1 MSKWNSIIHYRPG
14 RLGKSTIL
22 SSIGLGIRAIV
33 QAAYLLLISR
43 WLGADGYGLFAGI
56 VAFFSF
62 ATPLANW
69 GSGLLL
75 TQYIAQ
81 DKKNSQGM
89 WATALVQ
96 SGVIGTLLLTFTLS
110 IAVLFLPQKIAIWS
124 LLLLAI
130 SELILLPASHAA
142 SSQCFALEH
151 GNAAA
156 LSVSLVP
163 FGRLVMLLLAIISP
177 WSATPELA
185 ASAHFL
191 GTVIG
196 FAIAFGLVTWIDGLP
211 AWKQRLS
218 LASATQQGTA
228 YAVSN
233 VAGTSYQEVDK
244 IIMLQLV
251 GAATVGSYTVAFRV
265 ATIFVLPL
273 TALIGVF
280 LPRLMAQ
287 YNEHKKNQHT
297 LRMITL
303 TTLGYAALAS
313 LGMLFTAPFLP
324 WVFGAGYEESLHYLQ
339 LMALWPIIFGLR
351 QVLAARLTAQE
362 KQRWRSWIETVGL
375 LLIAMLSL
383 ALLPQFGA
391 KAAIFALLLTEAA
404 VALMM
409 YICSRLHNVKTYYKE

>member
-1 MSKWNSIIHYRPG
+1 MSKWKSIIHYRPG
-14 RLGKSTIL
+14 RFGKSTIL

-163 FGRLVMLLLAIISP
+163 FGRLVMLRLAIISP

-287 YNEHKKNQHT
+287 YNEDKKNQHT

-391 KAAIFALLLTEAA
+391 KAAMQQAA
-404 VALMM
+404 
-409 YICSRLHNVKTYYKE
+409 

>member
-81 DKKNSQGM
+81 DKKNSRGM

-110 IAVLFLPQKIAIWS
+110 IVVLFLPQKIAIWS

-142 SSQCFALEH
+142 SSQCFALER
-151 GNAAA
+151 GSAAA

-233 VAGTSYQEVDK
+233 VAGTSYQEIDK
-244 IIMLQLV
+244 IIMLQLL
-251 GAATVGSYTVAFRV
+251 GATVVGSYTVAFRV
-265 ATIFVLPL
+265 ASIFVLPL

-280 LPRLMAQ
+280 LPRMMVQ
-287 YNEHKKNQHT
+287 YNEMQKSNRT
-297 LRMITL
+297 FYVIIVVVVIY
-303 TTLGYAALAS
+303 GILAGGGI
-313 LGMLFTAPFLP
+313 LVIAPFLP
-324 WVFGAGYEESLHYLQ
+324 WVFGEGYENSSHYLQ
-339 LMALWPIIFGLR
+339 LIALWPILFGLR
-351 QVLAARLTAQE
+351 QVLAAGLTAQK

-375 LLIAMLSL
+375 LLIAILNL
-383 ALLPQFGA
+383 ILLPQFGA
-391 KAAIFALLLTEAA
+391 KAAIFALLVTETA

-409 YICSRLHNVKTYYKE
+409 YMCSRQHNIKAYDKG

>member
-1 MSKWNSIIHYRPG
+1 ME
-14 RLGKSTIL
+14 
-22 SSIGLGIRAIV
+22 
-33 QAAYLLLISR
+33 
-43 WLGADGYGLFAGI
+43 AG
-56 VAFFSF
+56 
-62 ATPLANW
+62 P
-69 GSGLLL
+69 
-75 TQYIAQ
+75 
-81 DKKNSQGM
+81 
-89 WATALVQ
+89 
-96 SGVIGTLLLTFTLS
+96 
-110 IAVLFLPQKIAIWS
+110 
-124 LLLLAI
+124 
-130 SELILLPASHAA
+130 
-142 SSQCFALEH
+142 
-151 GNAAA
+151 
-156 LSVSLVP
+156 
-163 FGRLVMLLLAIISP
+163 
-177 WSATPELA
+177 
-185 ASAHFL
+185 
-191 GTVIG
+191 
-196 FAIAFGLVTWIDGLP
+196 
-211 AWKQRLS
+211 
-218 LASATQQGTA
+218 
-228 YAVSN
+228 
-233 VAGTSYQEVDK
+233 
-244 IIMLQLV
+244 
-251 GAATVGSYTVAFRV
+251 RV

-287 YNEHKKNQHT
+287 YNEDKKNQHT

>member
-185 ASAHFL
+185 AYAHFL

-233 VAGTSYQEVDK
+233 VAGTSYQEIDK
-244 IIMLQLV
+244 IIMLQLL
-251 GAATVGSYTVAFRV
+251 GATVVGSYTVAFRV
-265 ATIFVLPL
+265 ASIFVLPL

-280 LPRLMAQ
+280 LPRMMVQ
-287 YNEHKKNQHT
+287 YNEMQKSNRT
-297 LRMITL
+297 FYVIIVVVVIY
-303 TTLGYAALAS
+303 GILAGGGI
-313 LGMLFTAPFLP
+313 LVIAPFLP
-324 WVFGAGYEESLHYLQ
+324 WVFGEGYENSSHYLQ
-339 LMALWPIIFGLR
+339 LIALWPILFGLR
-351 QVLAARLTAQE
+351 QVLAAGLTAQK

-375 LLIAMLSL
+375 LLIAILNL
-383 ALLPQFGA
+383 ILLPQFGA
-391 KAAIFALLLTEAA
+391 KAAIFALLVTETA

-409 YICSRLHNVKTYYKE
+409 YMCSRQHNIKAYDKG

>member
-287 YNEHKKNQHT
+287 YNEDKKNQHT

>member
-185 ASAHFL
+185 AYAHFL

-287 YNEHKKNQHT
+287 YNEDKKNQHT

-324 WVFGAGYEESLHYLQ
+324 WVFGAGYEEALHYLQ

>member
-1 MSKWNSIIHYRPG
+1 MSKWKSIIHYRPG

-287 YNEHKKNQHT
+287 YNEDKKNQHT

-351 QVLAARLTAQE
+351 QVLAARLTAQK

>member
-287 YNEHKKNQHT
+287 YNEDKKNQHT

-351 QVLAARLTAQE
+351 QVLAARLTAQK